1 MSQKSNLITSQ
12 VQSQDH
18 LHVNYFSF
26 CVTFKQQLFSVDL
39 DSVYDGRFAP
49 VYELAKVEMDK
60 RNLFQ
65 LLVQL
70 YFPGNG
76 AEEEVQQFFSKPFL
90 MRSKPRNQKRKI
102 NEGRLPSL
110 FISGGMLGVGQMLC
124 SVASPRTD

>member
-1 MSQKSNLITSQ
+1 MFPIVKIPLNC
-12 VQSQDH
+12 
-18 LHVNYFSF
+18 FSS

-39 DSVYDGRFAP
+39 DSVYHGRVAP

-76 AEEEVQQFFSKPFL
+76 AEEEIQQFYSKPFL
-90 MRSKPRNQKRKI
+90 MRSKPRNKKRKI
-102 NEGRLPSL
+102 TEGKHPK
-110 FISGGMLGVGQMLC
+110 
-124 SVASPRTD
+124 

>member
-1 MSQKSNLITSQ
+1 M
-12 VQSQDH
+12 
-18 LHVNYFSF
+18 
-26 CVTFKQQLFSVDL
+26 TFKQQLFSVDL
-39 DSVYDGRFAP
+39 DSVYDGLVAP

-76 AEEEVQQFFSKPFL
+76 VEEETQQFYSKPFL
-90 MRSKPRNQKRKI
+90 MRSKPRNKKRKI
-102 NEGRLPSL
+102 SEGRLPSL
-110 FISGGMLGVGQMLC
+110 FLSGGMSSVGQMLR